1 MTLICLS
8 VVFMKCKPINP
19 TTTKTAPATINQCA
33 YCIAEPPSRS
43 SFLHLQPDLDQAADG
58 FGNGRCRSRTLTVS
72 QLSRQAKENPV
83 RGAGFE
89 RGKFSGAHRDPA
101 LMRERRAEGY
111 FHRLPLIVCPEPD
124 SESP

>member
-1 MTLICLS
+1 MGVSSFLRLQPGLKLLKPFSGAAHVLITPNGD
-8 VVFMKCKPINP
+8 PIFAHRDA
-19 TTTKTAPATINQCA
+19 APATINQCA

-43 SFLHLQPDLDQAADG
+43 SFLPLQPGLDQTADG

-89 RGKFSGAHRDPA
+89 RGKFSGAHRNPTT
-101 LMRERRAEGY
+101 
-111 FHRLPLIVCPEPD
+111 
-124 SESP
+124 

>member
-1 MTLICLS
+1 MSYEPPNIPLGRRCRFGGISPSPSISLS
-8 VVFMKCKPINP
+8 RAANAKPINP

-89 RGKFSGAHRDPA
+89 RGKFSGAH
-101 LMRERRAEGY
+101 
-111 FHRLPLIVCPEPD
+111 
-124 SESP
+124 